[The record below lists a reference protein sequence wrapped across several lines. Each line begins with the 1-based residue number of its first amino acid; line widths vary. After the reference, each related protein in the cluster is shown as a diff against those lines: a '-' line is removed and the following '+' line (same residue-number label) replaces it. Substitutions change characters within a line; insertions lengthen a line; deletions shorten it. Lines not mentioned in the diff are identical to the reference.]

1 MACNCNKNKTSSSR
15 GPAIRPGVYNRAS
28 VGALT
33 APARVRSQSQAEIHN
48 GVEAQS
54 LPSAKKEDKKQEIKG
69 TNAARRKI
77 QALRREAIFKALGK

>member
-1 MACNCNKNKTSSSR
+1 MACNCNKNRTSSSR

-28 VGALT
+28 VGTLS
-33 APARVRSQSQAEIHN
+33 APTRARSQSQAEIHRE
-48 GVEAQS
+48 VEAQTV
-54 LPSAKKEDKKQEIKG
+54 SATKKEDKQEIKG